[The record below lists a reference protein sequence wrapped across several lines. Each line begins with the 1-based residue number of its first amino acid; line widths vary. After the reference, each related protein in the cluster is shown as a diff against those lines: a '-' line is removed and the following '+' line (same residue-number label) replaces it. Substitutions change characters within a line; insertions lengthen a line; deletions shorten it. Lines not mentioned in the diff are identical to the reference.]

1 MSIDPPQELPTL
13 PVEAPEQLAPALAS
27 ISAEP
32 ICLTGSGLFIDAM
45 VCMIVGTIA
54 AIVIVIEI
62 SLLKLKNF
70 VRGKI

>member
-1 MSIDPPQELPTL
+1 MEFPQELPTL
-13 PVEAPEQLAPALAS
+13 PVEAPEQVAPALAS

-32 ICLTGSGLFIDAM
+32 ICLTGSGLFIPAR
-45 VCMIVGTIA
+45 VCVIVGIIA

-62 SLLKLKNF
+62 TLLKLENF